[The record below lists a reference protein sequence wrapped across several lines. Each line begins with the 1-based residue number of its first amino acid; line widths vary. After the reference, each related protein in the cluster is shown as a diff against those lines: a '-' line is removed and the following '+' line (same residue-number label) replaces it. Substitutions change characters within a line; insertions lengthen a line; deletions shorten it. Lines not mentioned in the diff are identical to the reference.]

1 MAPTLSALASAEAKA
16 DRFCTGISVSN
27 LTSIQVRDRDRHIA
41 IYSGKFDSK
50 DTSMDPLQL
59 LKNEGDAPKCDKERA
74 GRSKE
79 VKMGERKKRAAG
91 RGMKNERRI
100 CQLLLGKGWEV
111 CLLQVCITYI
121 FLFLCV
127 CICTAITTTCKLK
140 MLTDRNDSDLYWS
153 RLY

>member
-1 MAPTLSALASAEAKA
+1 
-16 DRFCTGISVSN
+16 
-27 LTSIQVRDRDRHIA
+27 
-41 IYSGKFDSK
+41 
-50 DTSMDPLQL
+50 MDPLQL

-111 CLLQVCITYI
+111 CLLLVWHYIHFSLSVCVH
-121 FLFLCV
+121 LHCNHHNL
-127 CICTAITTTCKLK
+127 
-140 MLTDRNDSDLYWS
+140 
-153 RLY
+153 